1 MNSSIL
7 GDLTLEY
14 RTFNLNKI
22 NIEDEG
28 MEDLEK
34 FNLMYNIN
42 DSKCSLFDEIKQV
55 YKFNKC
61 DSKVSI
67 NSNSNIINN
76 SNLDEKNNSQT
87 IFRIDLYLK
96 RMIEC
101 MKKPKIKNLIIEIG
115 SLSSNNN
122 NNFLILTKI
131 KSIRSNWPKEK
142 LVDMAVNIIL
152 DIINKN

>member
-1 MNSSIL
+1 MLRSFL
-7 GDLTLEY
+7 GDLSLEY

-34 FNLMYNIN
+34 FNLKYKIN
-42 DSKCSLFDEIKQV
+42 NSKCSLFDEIKQV
-55 YKFNKC
+55 YNFNKC
-61 DSKVSI
+61 DSKVSL
-67 NSNSNIINN
+67 NSSHSNDTKFD
-76 SNLDEKNNSQT
+76 DEKNDSQS

-96 RMIEC
+96 RIIEC
-101 MKKPKIKNLIIEIG
+101 MQKSKIKNLIIELG
-115 SLSSNNN
+115 SLSSNNS

-152 DIINKN
+152 DIIKKN

>member
-1 MNSSIL
+1 MIGIL
-7 GDLTLEY
+7 GELTSEY

-34 FNLMYNIN
+34 FNQMYKID

-55 YKFNKC
+55 HNFNPLFMINNG
-61 DSKVSI
+61 SKVSLEDGTYVE
-67 NSNSNIINN
+67 NNGALKSNY
-76 SNLDEKNNSQT
+76 

-96 RMIEC
+96 RVIKC
-101 MKKPKIKNLIIEIG
+101 MTKPKIKSLILELG
-115 SLSSNNN
+115 SMSS

-131 KSIRSNWPKEK
+131 KSVKSNWSKEK
-142 LVDMAVNIIL
+142 LVDMAVDIIL
-152 DIINKN
+152 TIINKDE